1 MLNKKL
7 RAIDSFDDLTSMCA
21 HNFTTLCD
29 HVNSNEDHIRDLEA
43 DAKELFDLV
52 TKLTKKT
59 KHKAGKGLVFFAIA
73 AGIGYIIKNERDK
86 QRMTM
91 DILKLGKQ
99 KYGLSPEDEG
109 DAIEPLGI

>member
-1 MLNKKL
+1 MIKNSPKVVV
-7 RAIDSFDDLTSMCA
+7 DFDDLA
-21 HNFTTLCD
+21 DLCD
-29 HVNSNEDHIRDLEA
+29 SNFLVVMRHVNAHEDKI
-43 DAKELFDLV
+43 KEIATALD
-52 TKLTKKT
+52 KLTKKT

-91 DILKLGKQ
+91 DILNLGKQ
-99 KYGLSPEDEG
+99 KYGLSSEDEG